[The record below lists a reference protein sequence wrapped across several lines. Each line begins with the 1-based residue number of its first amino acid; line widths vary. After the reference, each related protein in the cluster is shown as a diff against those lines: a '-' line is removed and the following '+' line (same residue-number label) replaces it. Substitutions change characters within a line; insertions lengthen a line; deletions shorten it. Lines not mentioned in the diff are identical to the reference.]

1 MTLRHRRVI
10 EIILKSVKVEQ
21 ISKGRKFLSAAI
33 TLYTTWGC
41 QRLFILKKSQS
52 WKIAI
57 FIWATYSMLQIF
69 KTKVWI
75 WIFYWICFTC
85 LKINLFQNPYNFYA
99 LLLNL
104 TTRGYEYCM
113 IFPDFSS
120 ITFTILKHS

>member
-57 FIWATYSMLQIF
+57 FI
-69 KTKVWI
+69 
-75 WIFYWICFTC
+75 
-85 LKINLFQNPYNFYA
+85 
-99 LLLNL
+99 
-104 TTRGYEYCM
+104 
-113 IFPDFSS
+113 
-120 ITFTILKHS
+120 